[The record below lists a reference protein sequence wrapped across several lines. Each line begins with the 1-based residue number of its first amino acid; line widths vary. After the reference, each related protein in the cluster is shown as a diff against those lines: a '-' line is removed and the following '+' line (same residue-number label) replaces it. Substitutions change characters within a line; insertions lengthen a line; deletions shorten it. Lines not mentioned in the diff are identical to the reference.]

1 MYMVRFKLST
11 IIFILG
17 MVLLGAAGI
26 SILFSHQG
34 FAQKLFQ
41 ISFWVIVPGTFI
53 YFLEMKFKSEK

>member
-17 MVLLGAAGI
+17 MVLVEAAGI

-34 FAQKLFQ
+34 FAQKLFH
-41 ISFWVIVPGTFI
+41 ITFWIIVLGTFI
-53 YFLEMKFKSEK
+53 YFLEVKFKK

>member
-17 MVLLGAAGI
+17 MVLAGAAGI

-41 ISFWVIVPGTFI
+41 ITFWAIISAIVI
-53 YFLEMKFKSEK
+53 YFLEVKFKK

>member
-17 MVLLGAAGI
+17 MVLVGAAGF

-34 FAQKLFQ
+34 FAQKIITLT
-41 ISFWVIVPGTFI
+41 FWTFVLGTLV
-53 YFLEMKFKSEK
+53 YAHEK